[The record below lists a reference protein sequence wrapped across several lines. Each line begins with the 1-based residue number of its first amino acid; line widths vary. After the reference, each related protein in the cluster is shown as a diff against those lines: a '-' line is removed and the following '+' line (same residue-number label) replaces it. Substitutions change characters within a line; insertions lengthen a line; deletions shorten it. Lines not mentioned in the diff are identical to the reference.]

1 VKKRTVFVI
10 QLLIPLLVVSIVLI
24 SLSNCGNSGG
34 SCIATA
40 EVDLTQ
46 SQCLAETINMAC
58 GTWHC
63 SFADNVTLSVQAC
76 TPNGC
81 TILNCGNP
89 VFKQLVA
96 TTTTGFVGQEAFSD
110 GSTTLF
116 ACDLTGPVPTP
127 PSSPLP
133 TPQ

>member
-1 VKKRTVFVI
+1 VKKRTVLLI
-10 QLLIPLLVVSIVLI
+10 QLLIPFLFVCIVAI
-24 SLSNCGNSGG
+24 SLSNCGSSGG
-34 SCIATA
+34 TCTA
-40 EVDLTQ
+40 NPDVDLTQ
-46 SQCLAETINMAC
+46 SECLAETINMAC

-63 SFADNVTLSVQAC
+63 SFFDNVTLSRQAC

-81 TILNCGNP
+81 TILNCGSP

-96 TTTTGFVGQEAFSD
+96 TSTTGFVGEEVFSD

-116 ACDLTGPVPTP
+116 ACDLTLPVPTP
-127 PSSPLP
+127 PSAPLP

>member
-1 VKKRTVFVI
+1 MKKRTVPVI
-10 QLLIPLLVVSIVLI
+10 QLLIPLLVITVVFI

-34 SCIATA
+34 SCIQSA

-46 SQCLAETINMAC
+46 SQCLAETISMAC
-58 GTWHC
+58 GGWHC
-63 SFADNVTLSVQAC
+63 SFGDNISFFPNCAA
-76 TPNGC
+76 NGC
-81 TILNCGNP
+81 TIVNCGNP

-96 TTTTGFVGQEAFSD
+96 TTPTGFLGEEVFSSD
-110 GSTTLF
+110 STTLF

-127 PSSPLP
+127 PSPPLP